1 MLFGFIALVVSA
13 IGMFNTMT
21 ITLLERTEEIGIM
34 KSIGASDGNISVMFF
49 MESAIM
55 GFLGG
60 IAGVVIGWL
69 GGQLFNYI
77 INFVATKFG
86 GEEVTLFSTPMA
98 LVSVILVSSAFVGLM
113 TGFVPARRAS
123 KTDPLDALRY
133 K

>member
-1 MLFGFIALVVSA
+1 
-13 IGMFNTMT
+13 
-21 ITLLERTEEIGIM
+21 
-34 KSIGASDGNISVMFF
+34 

-69 GGQLFNYI
+69 GGQLFNAI
-77 INFVATKFG
+77 INFVANKFG
-86 GEEVTLFSTPMA
+86 GESVTLFSTPMG
-98 LVSVILVSSAFVGLM
+98 LVLGILVSSAFVGLL
-113 TGFVPARRAS
+113 TGLVPARRAS